1 MKKWVVWIA
10 FLLALFCII
19 TLVDESMRRQRENI
33 PRTSWGVGENVPT
46 ANPAVKDGK
55 WDVIRLGE
63 VQRWKYPTPPEG
75 VYMTLTRVKED
86 AVVAAMHNDTE
97 ESWGYGYGYTLQVKL
112 EDKWYFVPEVPG
124 KSRNYVLIGFSLDPG
139 DVLEETYGLGWWG
152 NLPKGT
158 YRLMKEINQGTI
170 PNNNFV
176 QRYLTVEFEI
186 P

>member
-1 MKKWVVWIA
+1 MKKWMVWAA
-10 FLLALFCII
+10 FLVALVCIMTLADYGGQKIKA
-19 TLVDESMRRQRENI
+19 T
-33 PRTSWGVGENVPT
+33 
-46 ANPAVKDGK
+46 NPAIKDGQ
-55 WDVIRLGE
+55 WDVIRLGVAE
-63 VQRWKYPTPPEG
+63 YPAPPEG
-75 VYMTLTRVKED
+75 VYLTLARVKEN
-86 AVVAAMHNDTE
+86 AVVAVVHNDTE
-97 ESWGYGYGYTLQVKL
+97 ESWEYGYGHTLQVKL
-112 EDKWYFVPEVPG
+112 ADKWYFVPEVPG

-176 QRYLTVEFEI
+176 QRYLTLEFDI